1 MNLSLRK
8 TGLGRENDY
17 VIRMDGK
24 TVGRIMQQEFANR
37 VVAWTWSLTDFGP
50 QHAWMRGN
58 EQTLEEAQVA
68 ARAAIERISEKNP
81 MGLAPGS

>member
-1 MNLSLRK
+1 MKLSLRK

-24 TVGRIMQQEFANR
+24 TVGRIMQQEFASR

-58 EQTLEEAQVA
+58 EQTLDEAKVA
-68 ARAAIERISEKNP
+68 A
-81 MGLAPGS
+81 

>member
-1 MNLSLRK
+1 MNLTLRK

-24 TVGRIMQQEFANR
+24 TVGRIMQQEFASR

-58 EQTLEEAQVA
+58 EQSLDAAKVA
-68 ARAAIERISEKNP
+68 ARAAIERICGK
-81 MGLAPGS
+81 

>member
-1 MNLSLRK
+1 MIVPDGTLKLALRK

-50 QHAWMRGN
+50 QHSWMRGN
-58 EQTLEEAQVA
+58 EQTLDEAKVA
-68 ARAAIERISEKNP
+68 ARAAIERICSTRH
-81 MGLAPGS
+81 